1 MTMPC
6 GIWDQNENTWVVAEN
21 VKMYITRSLSVENVS
36 DQDIIAIPFQR
47 QKTMQGNQKTL

>member
-1 MTMPC
+1 MTMPW

-21 VKMYITRSLSVENVS
+21 VKMYITRSLSVKDVS

-47 QKTMQGNQKTL
+47 QKKMQGNQKTL